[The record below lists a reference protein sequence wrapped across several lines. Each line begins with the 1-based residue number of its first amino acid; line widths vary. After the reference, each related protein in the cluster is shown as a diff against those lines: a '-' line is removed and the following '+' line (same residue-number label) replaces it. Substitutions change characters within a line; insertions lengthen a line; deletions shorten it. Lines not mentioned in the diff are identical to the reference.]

1 MSFKV
6 MRERLMSEF
15 NENYM
20 YIETYAEL
28 NVKLSKFKKAQENN
42 KNLMEDIN
50 QKMNALKYK
59 NLYIIND
66 SLSFAYPGYKILIKN
81 GKFIYDYRVKNKN
94 NLLLI
99 TLIILTIINIGT
111 VIIK

>member
-1 MSFKV
+1 MAFKV
-6 MRERLMSEF
+6 MKERLMSEF

-20 YIETYAEL
+20 DIKTYAEL
-28 NVKLSKFKKAQENN
+28 NVKLSKFKKDQENN

-50 QKMNALKYK
+50 QKMNALKCK

-66 SLSFAYPGYKILIKN
+66 RLSVAYPGYKILIKN
-81 GKFIYDYRVKNKN
+81 GKFIYNYRVKMKN

-99 TLIILTIINIGT
+99 TLIILTIINIGI